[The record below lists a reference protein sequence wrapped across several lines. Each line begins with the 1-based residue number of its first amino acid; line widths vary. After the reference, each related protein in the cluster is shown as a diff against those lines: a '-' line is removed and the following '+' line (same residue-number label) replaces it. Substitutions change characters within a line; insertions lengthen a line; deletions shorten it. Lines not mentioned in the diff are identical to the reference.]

1 MTLVCFMTSQI
12 RRECSS
18 ILRSITLSL
27 LLLLTCLVASGKVA
41 AAEVFEVVVLG
52 VEGRVQE
59 NVEAAL
65 AIPHGLVRDGRVE
78 PVWAKRF
85 ARQARDKAVRSL
97 EPFGYYAPEVTT
109 DLESLADDSYRL
121 TVTVTPGDPARI
133 VRSSVLLSGPG
144 ADRARLK
151 QLATNFPLVTGDPLR
166 HDLYETGKGQLL
178 ATATEL
184 GYLEARFI
192 RHKVSLNREKR
203 QAEIDLELDT
213 GPQYSFGEVSFHGA
227 DDFPEPVLRRYLAF
241 NSGEAFA
248 ESKLSLTQANLFD
261 ADKFR
266 SAQVVADRDQAK
278 DQAVPV
284 RIVLEPI
291 PRYQLRP
298 GLGYGTDTGPRASLR
313 FRDINT
319 FHLGHELQADLLYAQ
334 LRQTLTGRYIIPL
347 ASRLESLMAFSV
359 QYDREV
365 NDIFDTSALSTEAS
379 LTHGFAKGYKTT
391 LFVNLSRES
400 YQVGEEESRTTTL
413 VMPGVRVA
421 QRRWKFDSPGRP
433 SDGYSWQIEV
443 RGSSAAL
450 GSDVSLL
457 QGMINSSAIMRLPW
471 QTQLILRAEGG
482 TTWQD
487 GFNDLPAS
495 MRFFAGGD
503 QSVRGYGYK
512 SLGPKD
518 SNGDVIGGR
527 HLATGSI
534 ELERR
539 VVSNWSLALF
549 YDTGNAFDD
558 FNDIDLAH
566 GTGLG
571 VRRHTPIGPI
581 KLDLARQIGHGNNDF
596 RIHLSVGFGW

>member
-1 MTLVCFMTSQI
+1 MTLACLMLTPL
-12 RRECSS
+12 RRAYFS
-18 ILRSITLSL
+18 ILRAITL
-27 LLLLTCLVASGKVA
+27 LLLLLPFLVAPGTAA
-41 AAEVFEVVVLG
+41 AAEVFEVVISG
-52 VEGRVQE
+52 VEGRMLE

-78 PVWAKRF
+78 PVWARRF
-85 ARQARDKAVRSL
+85 ARQARDKAVLSL

-109 DLESLADDSYRL
+109 DLASQDDGSYRL
-121 TVTVTPGDPARI
+121 TVTIIPGDPARI
-133 VRSSVLLSGPG
+133 TQSRILLSGPG
-144 ADRARLK
+144 AEQARLK
-151 QLATNFPLVTGDPLR
+151 LLVTNFPLVTGDPLR
-166 HDLYETGKGQLL
+166 HDFYETGKGQLL
-178 ATATEL
+178 ATATDL
-184 GYLEARFI
+184 GYLDARFV
-192 RHKVSLNREKR
+192 RHEVRLNRELK

-227 DDFPEPVLRRYLAF
+227 EDFPEPVLRRYLAF
-241 NSGEAFA
+241 NSGEPFV

-266 SAQVVADRDQAK
+266 SAKVVAERDQAK

-284 RIVLEPI
+284 RIELEPM

-313 FRDINT
+313 FRDTNT
-319 FHLGHELQADLLYAQ
+319 FHLGHELQADILYAQ
-334 LRQTLTGRYIIPL
+334 LRQTLTGRYLVPL
-347 ASRLESLMAFSV
+347 TSKLESLMAFSL

-365 NDIFDTSALSTEAS
+365 NDIFDTSVLSTEAS

-391 LFVNLSRES
+391 FFVNLSRES

-413 VMPGVRVA
+413 VMPGVRFG
-421 QRRWKFDSPGRP
+421 QRRWKFNSPGRP
-433 SDGYSWQIEV
+433 SDGYFWQIEV

-457 QGMINSSAIMRLPW
+457 QGMINSSAIVRLPW

-482 TTWQD
+482 TTWQNE
-487 GFNDLPAS
+487 FNDLPAS

-512 SLGPKD
+512 SLGPED
-518 SNGDVIGGR
+518 SNGDVIGGS
-527 HLATGSI
+527 HLAVGSV
-534 ELERR
+534 ELERQIGPD
-539 VVSNWSLALF
+539 WSLALF
-549 YDTGNAFDD
+549 YDSGNAFDD
-558 FNDIDLAH
+558 LNNIDLAH
-566 GTGLG
+566 GTGIG

-581 KLDLARQIGHGNNDF
+581 KLDLARQLGNSDNSF